1 MPRTW
6 EPSPKDAMAL
16 AAFRWLANTIE
27 NFSIELYATDRDS
40 FSKVEDVL
48 RNTLKELQA
57 TKRSFAVPQEE
68 NGCPDGYVL
77 CHGICAP
84 SCESLEEASAS
95 TERNVSGGRGI
106 GSKDKRKRLH

>member
-1 MPRTW
+1 MPRKW
-6 EPSPKDAMAL
+6 EPSSGDAMSL

-27 NFSIELYATDRDS
+27 NAAIELYATDRAS
-40 FSKVEDVL
+40 FSKVEDLL

-57 TKRSFAVPQEE
+57 ARRSFAVSEEE

-84 SCESLEEASAS
+84 SCEFSA
-95 TERNVSGGRGI
+95 E
-106 GSKDKRKRLH
+106 GSAARLK